1 MIIGAA
7 RYQLMQPALGATRTN
22 EYAEP
27 QQKSIQLADDKVTLN
42 SSRDGFSAT
51 YERPALARKDPDRSL
66 TQIAWDNL
74 LAQRIGLS
82 REKLDELAEKKKEIE
97 GSTELSD
104 EEKQRLL
111 ADLDKQKEELIKE
124 ASERRQARGDEERQ
138 SHTHSDSTTLS

>member
-7 RYQLMQPALGATRTN
+7 RYQLVQPALGATRTSA
-22 EYAEP
+22 YAEP

-42 SSRDGFSAT
+42 SSRDDFSAT
-51 YERPALARKDPDRSL
+51 YERPTLARKDPDRSL

-82 REKLDELAEKKKEIE
+82 REKLDELEQKKKEIE
-97 GSTELSD
+97 HNSELPD
-104 EEKQRLL
+104 EKKQQLL

-124 ASERRQARGDEERQ
+124 AIERRQARGDEERQ
-138 SHTHSDSTTLS
+138 SNPDSGSLS